1 MDTEINFFLITFI
14 VFIIILTVYYPIS
27 GHKTVKKLKARI
39 ASGDNSVKTKFYY
52 GTALWSWGLSIA
64 IIISLIISNA
74 SMKAIGIR
82 WIDFNTYSVPKWI
95 TYVIVGFYCIHLIF
109 NLYSIVLF
117 KFNEKSRIKAAKS
130 VPNHLK
136 WIFPIS
142 KKEKQAWTFTS
153 ITAGITEEIMYR
165 GYLFFAL
172 KIIFLQLNVIH
183 LLVISTLIFGLGHIY
198 LGKEVIKSTL
208 LGLFFGVYYIVF
220 GSLIPVI
227 IIHIAQDLV
236 LRDMFKSNS
245 KESSDSN
252 AENITKS

>member
-1 MDTEINFFLITFI
+1 
-14 VFIIILTVYYPIS
+14 
-27 GHKTVKKLKARI
+27 
-39 ASGDNSVKTKFYY
+39 
-52 GTALWSWGLSIA
+52 
-64 IIISLIISNA
+64 
-74 SMKAIGIR
+74 
-82 WIDFNTYSVPKWI
+82 
-95 TYVIVGFYCIHLIF
+95 
-109 NLYSIVLF
+109 
-117 KFNEKSRIKAAKS
+117 
-130 VPNHLK
+130 
-136 WIFPIS
+136 
-142 KKEKQAWTFTS
+142 
-153 ITAGITEEIMYR
+153 MYR

-227 IIHIAQDLV
+227 IIHIAQDLA